1 MSLKE
6 DYIKTTGVH
15 SSPLNLKELRGKNIA
30 FDFTALALCLLLI
43 AMLWHCA
50 SLTCIQE
57 GKRRKSFY
65 ACHFIYGRNYC

>member
-1 MSLKE
+1 MSLQE

-30 FDFTALALCLLLI
+30 FDFPALVFCILLI
-43 AMLWHCA
+43 AMLWRCT

-57 GKRRKSFY
+57 GKRRQSFY
-65 ACHFIYGRNYC
+65 TCHFIYGRNYC